1 MRFCGKVGYVEFVEA
16 APGVYE
22 EKITERQYRGTVLRN
37 ARRLDATEKL
47 HDDIDLN
54 NSISIVADAYAY
66 RHMQDMLYVVFHGS
80 KWRITNIEVVRPR
93 LNLTVGGIYNGP
105 SRSVP

>member
-1 MRFCGKVGYVEFVEA
+1 MRFCGKVGYVEFVET

-22 EKITERQYRGTVLRN
+22 EKITERQYRGAVLRN

-66 RHMQDMLYVVFHGS
+66 QHMQDMLYVVFHGS

-105 SRSVP
+105 SRPVP